1 MDLGLRGKR
10 ALLLASTKGLGRAAA
25 QALAAE
31 GVDLAI
37 ASSNARRCEETALDL
52 AGTYGVRTCGIAADI
67 FDPAAMD
74 RLFASAQAQ
83 LGGVDILLLNHP
95 GPALGLAK
103 DIDLDELDRQY
114 RMMLASPIRLM
125 ARALPDMRQRRWG
138 RILSVSGGGMVS
150 PLPNKVMDDT
160 LRPALAGYSKALAN
174 EVAAEGI
181 TVNVVVPGTF
191 VTERVHASTASNAL
205 VMGISVEEAMR
216 RRIENIPTGRFGDLA
231 EFGSM
236 VAFLCSECASYVNG
250 SVLRVDGG
258 QLKSI
263 L

>member
-1 MDLGLRGKR
+1 MDLRLRGKR

-37 ASSNARRCEETALDL
+37 ASSNAHRCEETALDL
-52 AGTYGVRTCGIAADI
+52 AGTYEVRTCGIAADI

-74 RLFASAQAQ
+74 RLFANAQAQ

-95 GPALGLAK
+95 GPALGLAE

-125 ARALPDMRQRRWG
+125 ARALPDMRKRRWG

-160 LRPALAGYSKALAN
+160 LHPALAGYSKALAN

>member
-1 MDLGLRGKR
+1 
-10 ALLLASTKGLGRAAA
+10 
-25 QALAAE
+25 
-31 GVDLAI
+31 
-37 ASSNARRCEETALDL
+37 
-52 AGTYGVRTCGIAADI
+52 
-67 FDPAAMD
+67 
-74 RLFASAQAQ
+74 
-83 LGGVDILLLNHP
+83 
-95 GPALGLAK
+95 
-103 DIDLDELDRQY
+103 
-114 RMMLASPIRLM
+114 
-125 ARALPDMRQRRWG
+125 
-138 RILSVSGGGMVS
+138 
-150 PLPNKVMDDT
+150 MDDT